1 MISKKTLKEKILN
14 QIMING
20 NKHTT
25 EKVFVQTIKLLQKIE
40 KNKNFE
46 AILKTSIIN
55 SSPVVYIKKIQ
66 RKRKRTTEFPFL
78 LNSKLKLSYAI
89 KFLILSCKKQKTKQF
104 YINFNQEIVNSTKKI
119 GLTVKQKIEIHKDG
133 FAKRK
138 FANYRWF

>member
-1 MISKKTLKEKILN
+1 MIK
-14 QIMING
+14 G
-20 NKHTT
+20 NKSTS
-25 EKVFVQTIKLLQKIE
+25 EKMLARAIKLLQKTE

-46 AILKTSIIN
+46 LIIKTSIIN
-55 SSPVVYIKKIQ
+55 SAPILYVKKIQ

-89 KFLILSCKKQKTKQF
+89 KFLTLNSKKRKIEPF
-104 YINFNQEIVNSTKKI
+104 YRNFNQEIINSSKKI
-119 GLTVKQKIEIHKDG
+119 SLTFKQKIEIHKDG